1 MDKGIENTDAYIYR
15 ICCYSW
21 SKYLRKCKPVWEA
34 LNNTSAFD
42 YMENVGGIEQGLIQH
57 ELSEKLRQE
66 IMYLSKTKRD
76 ITEMFY
82 YENKGG
88 DEVSKSLGIPAS
100 TVRWHL
106 SQVKID
112 LKERIEMTEQNGIY

>member
-1 MDKGIENTDAYIYR
+1 
-15 ICCYSW
+15 
-21 SKYLRKCKPVWEA
+21 
-34 LNNTSAFD
+34 
-42 YMENVGGIEQGLIQH
+42 
-57 ELSEKLRQE
+57 
-66 IMYLSKTKRD
+66 MYLSKMKRD

-82 YENKGG
+82 YENKSG

-112 LKERIEMTEQNGIY
+112 LKEKIEMTEQNGIY